1 MKKRKA
7 INKTASFM
15 NQTLRREIY
24 KKKMAYN
31 KYKKC
36 KSKANWEN

>member
-7 INKTASFM
+7 INKPASFM
-15 NQTLRREIY
+15 NQTVRREIY

-31 KYKKC
+31 KYQKC
-36 KSKANWEN
+36 KSKTNWEN

>member
-31 KYKKC
+31 KYQKC